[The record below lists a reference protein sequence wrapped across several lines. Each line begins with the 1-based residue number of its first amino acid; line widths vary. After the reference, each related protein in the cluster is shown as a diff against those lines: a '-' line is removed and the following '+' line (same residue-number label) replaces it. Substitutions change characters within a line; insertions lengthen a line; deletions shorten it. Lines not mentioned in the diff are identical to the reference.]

1 MADTVEPAGTTKEE
15 PEYSFS
21 FSYAHLD
28 ADKKKHP
35 PRDEA
40 FSFVSRYTR
49 NQSALLP
56 SILKI
61 KSTFT
66 KRIEWM
72 CQYGTND
79 FWWSTFQIRIPIP
92 GRVYITKSEWI
103 PLPYPFYNANNG
115 GYRDTTIEFKVEIYP
130 EKKSST
136 DTYRDVIITKYNKGP
151 PSINIE
157 EKKYIFT
164 LVGSVHLWKVTL
176 KTGGKRK
183 TTKRKNRKPIKL
195 KPKSHKK
202 RTPSSWT

>member
-1 MADTVEPAGTTKEE
+1 MADTVEPAGTTEEE
-15 PEYSFS
+15 PKYSFL
-21 FSYAHLD
+21 FSYTDLNV
-28 ADKKKHP
+28 KKKHP
-35 PRDEA
+35 PEGQES

-49 NQSALLP
+49 NQSFLQSLV
-56 SILKI
+56 LRN
-61 KSTFT
+61 TFT
-66 KRIEWM
+66 KSIEWK
-72 CQYGTND
+72 CEYGISD

-92 GRVYITKSEWI
+92 GRMVITKSEWI
-103 PLPYPFYNANNG
+103 PLPYPFYNANNANNEK
-115 GYRDTTIEFKVEIYP
+115 YRDKTIEFKVEIYP

-136 DTYRDVIITKYNKGP
+136 DTTRDVIITKYNRIA

-164 LVGSVHLWKVTL
+164 LVGNLWKVTP

-202 RTPSSWT
+202 RTPASWT